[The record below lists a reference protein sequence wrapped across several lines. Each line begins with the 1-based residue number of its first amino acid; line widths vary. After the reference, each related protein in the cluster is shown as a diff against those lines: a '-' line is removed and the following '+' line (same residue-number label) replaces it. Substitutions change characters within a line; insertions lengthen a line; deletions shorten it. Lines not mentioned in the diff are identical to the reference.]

1 MELSLYLFE
10 NLYEIVFYKIRNST
24 VYNRWIFELPQLR
37 LHGHTFRLFNF
48 RHKRIISTWYEGIII
63 PHIKCH
69 AYRAELS
76 KKFPWLADDTPAV
89 SDTTS
94 VATEKTTSSDAPS
107 A

>member
-1 MELSLYLFE
+1 M
-10 NLYEIVFYKIRNST
+10 
-24 VYNRWIFELPQLR
+24 
-37 LHGHTFRLFNF
+37 
-48 RHKRIISTWYEGIII
+48 STWYEGIVI
-63 PHIKCH
+63 PHMKCH

>member
-1 MELSLYLFE
+1 MNAFLISRGHLYILFC
-10 NLYEIVFYKIRNST
+10 
-24 VYNRWIFELPQLR
+24 
-37 LHGHTFRLFNF
+37 F
-48 RHKRIISTWYEGIII
+48 RHERIISTGREGIVN
-63 PHIKCH
+63 PHIMCH